1 MHVNKIS
8 GTEGYA
14 ETAAYLVKQWQEISF
29 EEHHAMVL
37 HLLPTAPSQ
46 VLDIGSGIGK
56 DAAAFAAMGH
66 SVVAVE
72 PMQELRLPGI
82 ALHDAQGIIWLDDSL
97 PDLSRLCA
105 MNQTFDLIM
114 LSAVWMHLD
123 AAQRQRA
130 MPRLAELM
138 NASATLILSLRHGPV
153 PAGRRMF
160 DVSVEETI
168 ELAATQNL
176 LPILNVQTASVQKL
190 NQQSGVTWTR
200 LAFRRSWS

>member
-14 ETAAYLVKQWQEISF
+14 EMAAYLVKQWQEISF

-37 HLLPTAPSQ
+37 HLLPTVPSH

-72 PMQELRLPGI
+72 PTQELRLPGI
-82 ALHDAQGIIWLDDSL
+82 ALHHAPNICWLDDNL
-97 PDLSRLCA
+97 PDLSKLCA

-123 AAQRQRA
+123 AVQRKHA
-130 MPRLAELM
+130 MPRLAGLM

-160 DVSVEETI
+160 DVSAEETM
-168 ELAATQNL
+168 ELAAMLNL
-176 LPILNVQTASVQKL
+176 VPVLKVQTTSIQKM
-190 NQQSGVTWTR
+190 NQQNGVTWTR
-200 LAFRRSWS
+200 LAFRRALP

>member
-1 MHVNKIS
+1 
-8 GTEGYA
+8 
-14 ETAAYLVKQWQEISF
+14 
-29 EEHHAMVL
+29 MVL
-37 HLLPTAPSQ
+37 HLLPAAPSH

-72 PMQELRLPGI
+72 PTQELRLPGI
-82 ALHDAQGIIWLDDSL
+82 ALHDAPRITWLDDSL
-97 PDLSRLCA
+97 PDLSVLRA
-105 MNQTFDLIM
+105 RNETFDLIM

-130 MPRLAELM
+130 MSRLASLM

-160 DVSVEETI
+160 DVSAEETM

-176 LPILNVQTASVQKL
+176 LPVLNVQTASMQKL

-200 LAFRRSWS
+200 LAFRRSLL

>member
-1 MHVNKIS
+1 MHIDKIS

-14 ETAAYLVKQWQEISF
+14 EMADYLVKQWQEISF
-29 EEHHAMVL
+29 EEHHATVL
-37 HLLPTAPSQ
+37 HVLPTAPSH
-46 VLDIGSGIGK
+46 VLDIGAGIGK

-72 PMQELRLPGI
+72 PTRELRLPGI
-82 ALHDAQGIIWLDDSL
+82 ALHDAPGITWLDDSL
-97 PDLSRLCA
+97 PDLSVLSA

-123 AAQRQRA
+123 AAQRQHA
-130 MPRLAELM
+130 MPRLAGLM
-138 NASATLILSLRHGPV
+138 NASATLIISLRHGPI

-160 DVSVEETI
+160 DVSAAETI
-168 ELAATQNL
+168 ELAAMLNL
-176 LPILNVQTASVQKL
+176 VPILNVQTTSIQKM

-200 LAFRRSWS
+200 LAFRRVLS

>member
-1 MHVNKIS
+1 MNKIS

-14 ETAAYLVKQWQEISF
+14 EMAACLVQQWQEISF

-37 HLLPTAPSQ
+37 HLLPAAPCH

-72 PMQELRLPGI
+72 PTQELRLPGI
-82 ALHDAQGIIWLDDSL
+82 ALHDSPRITWLDDSL
-97 PDLSRLCA
+97 PDLSRLSA

-123 AAQRQRA
+123 AAQRQQA
-130 MPRLAELM
+130 MPRLAALM

-153 PAGRRMF
+153 PARRRMF
-160 DVSVEETI
+160 DVSAAETI
-168 ELAATQNL
+168 ELAALQNL
-176 LPILNVQTASVQKL
+176 EPILNVQTASIQKL

-200 LAFRRSWS
+200 LAFRRALS

>member
-14 ETAAYLVKQWQEISF
+14 ETADYLVNQWQEISF
-29 EEHHAMVL
+29 EEHHATVL
-37 HLLPTAPSQ
+37 HLLPTAPCR

-72 PMQELRLPGI
+72 PTRELRLPGI
-82 ALHDAQGIIWLDDSL
+82 ALHDAPNICWLDDSL

-123 AAQRQRA
+123 ATQRQHA
-130 MPRLAELM
+130 MPRLAGLM
-138 NASATLILSLRHGPV
+138 NASATLILSLRHGPI

-160 DVSVEETI
+160 DVSAEETM
-168 ELAATQNL
+168 ELAAMQNL
-176 LPILNVQTASVQKL
+176 LPILNVRTASIQKL
-190 NQQSGVTWTR
+190 NQQSGVKWTR
-200 LAFRRSWS
+200 LAFRRFLS